1 MAAKK
6 RKPKYD
12 KKRNWAKLKAEYC
25 TTNISMRELAKKHNV
40 PYSTINSRAM
50 REKWTAQREECLKD
64 IDAEVE
70 AQILEKYKNKEID
83 RKVKT
88 NELHTELYDKGL
100 DVAARLLDNY
110 MRDLIAGKKRTGATA
125 ANLDYLMGAIQKAQK
140 GQRMSLNI
148 DNADVA
154 EVEPEVKIISGI
166 DMNDI

>member
-6 RKPKYD
+6 QTKKYD

-25 TTNISMRELAKKHNV
+25 TTNISMRELAKKYNV

-50 REKWTAQREECLKD
+50 REKWTGQREECLKD
-64 IDAEVE
+64 INAEVE
-70 AQILEKYKNKEID
+70 KQVLQKAVKHEID

-100 DVAARLLDNY
+100 DVARKLLDNY
-110 MRDLIAGKKRTGATA
+110 MCDLLSGKKRTGATA

-148 DNADVA
+148 DNDDVVD
-154 EVEPEVKIISGI
+154 VEPDVRIISGLDI
-166 DMNDI
+166 DKI